1 MVAVISTLI
10 FVSAMFVALGVIA
23 SMIGAERERIVGLL
37 GGSLRE
43 VTLPRAIAIRTRGAP
58 VHARQAAPVR
68 ERLRA
73 AA

>member
-23 SMIGAERERIVGLL
+23 GMIGTERDRIIGLL

-43 VTLPRAIAIRTRGAP
+43 VTLPRAIAIRTGPAP
-58 VHARQAAPVR
+58 HPVRAASAR